1 MAANAIA
8 MYNVSFFNS
17 FFSLELTNE
26 HGVKDE
32 DMGYYFSILS
42 FSFLSSAIII
52 PILFK
57 KVPRKAQFV
66 TCFGLTSVSMAFMG
80 PSKLLGFPSSLT
92 FILIGLPMLGFF

>member
-17 FFSLELTNE
+17 FFSVELTNDF
-26 HGVKDE
+26 GVKDE

-42 FSFLSSAIII
+42 FSYLSSAIII
-52 PILFK
+52 PIAFK

-66 TCFGLTSVSMAFMG
+66 ICFCLTTVAMAFMG
-80 PSKLLGFPSSLT
+80 PSKLLGFPKSLT
-92 FILIGLPMLGFF
+92 LILCGLPMLGFF